1 MKKFMVVTMLD
12 GDPHAKFFD
21 KLTDAERYRMDAEC
35 GVGVRAQVYEWRADK
50 DGIEGYSFMYE

>member
-1 MKKFMVVTMLD
+1 
-12 GDPHAKFFD
+12 
-21 KLTDAERYRMDAEC
+21 MDAEC